1 MVGREQWQGEL
12 EGSGTLELGSAG
24 GTWNVF
30 SLLGGE
36 ERFPGGTSGKEPA
49 CQCGRHETRVPSLGW
64 EDPLEKGMATHFSI
78 LVWRIPV
85 DRGAWWAIVY
95 GVTKSQT

>member
-1 MVGREQWQGEL
+1 MVGREQWQGEP

-36 ERFPGGTSGKEPA
+36 EGFPGDTSDKEPA
-49 CQCGRHETRVPSLGW
+49 CQFRRH
-64 EDPLEKGMATHFSI
+64 
-78 LVWRIPV
+78 
-85 DRGAWWAIVY
+85 
-95 GVTKSQT
+95 